1 MPTHRKSAA
10 EMILED
16 RALDPA
22 PVERED
28 AQGDEAHVANT
39 LFVGFAV
46 AVAPLALASKPEA
59 LKVFFRPPRL
69 LFNHAPKCFRNES
82 CASAMVRERHSTPV
96 RMLIAF
102 VTAPLCL

>member
-1 MPTHRKSAA
+1 MVDH
-10 EMILED
+10 LED

-59 LKVFFRPPRL
+59 LKVFFRLHRACSSIML
-69 LFNHAPKCFRNES
+69 RSVFGTKVAPALWYGSVTRRP
-82 CASAMVRERHSTPV
+82 SA
-96 RMLIAF
+96 
-102 VTAPLCL
+102 C